1 MGINDLLKL
10 YHPVIRNIHIS
21 EFKGQKCAVDMMV
34 WLYRGVYASL
44 NNESH
49 TEKSDLYLNF
59 PLKMLSLL
67 KNNDIDC
74 IAVFDGRIPPAKY
87 HELEHRNHYKENSLE
102 LAKNLMSIGKSE
114 ESKKIYKRTLK
125 IKSRMINTL
134 IEILKKMDIE
144 VIVAPYEA
152 DAQISFL
159 YQTHQI
165 DFAISEDSDL
175 IPYGITKIGFKLDS
189 CGNLN
194 YLDLT
199 QKDYPNLSGTKDG
212 DITKF
217 LLSLPRYKLVQFCV
231 LLGCDYLP
239 SPKGLGVKSCYKLF
253 SEYDDIDTVVSM
265 MKYSGKYQFENDD
278 IEEYKRKAKE
288 AASVFYLQTVY
299 DNRENVL
306 KPLTSLRFELRGE
319 TIGDLIT
326 KNWLNEIY
334 TSVKDKDYYGKY
346 FEEYEDYCN
355 GNIDIKRLTVEKKK
369 ESSDV
374 ITKYYNRFF
383 TNFKYVN
390 CKLKKFQ
397 KKEEEYNYLTI
408 RPNLVEVN
416 IDEEIDFLK
425 NQIGSTLP
433 QKQEEIKKP
442 KDCIT
447 FLKKKRDNN
456 ELAIL
461 DDILKDEEK
470 ENTNTLMKPNEYTTK
485 KEHKWTVSQKEEKDI
500 YQNNFKILNDISIPK
515 Q

>member
-10 YHPVIRNIHIS
+10 YHPVIRNIHLS

-44 NNESH
+44 NNESP

-74 IAVFDGRIPPAKY
+74 IAVFDGRIPPCKY
-87 HELEHRNHYKENSLE
+87 HELEHRNHYKETSLE
-102 LAKNLMSIGKSE
+102 LAKNLMSLGKSE

-125 IKSRMINTL
+125 IKSRMINSL
-134 IEILKKMDIE
+134 IDILKKMDIE

-189 CGNLN
+189 CGNMN

-199 QKDYPNLSGTKDG
+199 QKEYPNLSASKDG
-212 DITKF
+212 EVTKF
-217 LLSLPRYKLVQFCV
+217 LLSIPRYKLVQFCV

-239 SPKGLGVKSCYKLF
+239 SPKGLGVKSCFKLF

-278 IEEYKRKAKE
+278 IEGYKRKAKE

-306 KPLTSLRFELRGE
+306 KPLTDLKFELRGE
-319 TIGDLIT
+319 TLNDLIT
-326 KNWLNEIY
+326 KSWLNDLYSTVE
-334 TSVKDKDYYGKY
+334 DKDYYGKY
-346 FEEYEDYCN
+346 FEQYEDYCN

-369 ESSDV
+369 ESNEV

-383 TNFKYVN
+383 TNFKYIN
-390 CKLKKFQ
+390 CKVKPYKR
-397 KKEEEYNYLTI
+397 KVEDNILTI

-425 NQIGSTLP
+425 NKIGDTIP
-433 QKQEEIKKP
+433 TKEEITKP
-442 KDCIT
+442 KENNT
-447 FLKKKRDNN
+447 FLKKKRENN

-470 ENTNTLMKPNEYTTK
+470 ENTKTLLKRPNEYTIK
-485 KEHKWTVSQKEEKDI
+485 KEHKWTISQKDEKEV
-500 YQNNFKILNDISIPK
+500 YKSNYKILNDISIPK